1 MESGELAFYS
11 TEELVNELLKR
22 TTFLGVVVHT
32 EEDWKGD
39 DWGEERTFKVRFNSN
54 LETAE
59 ASRLL
64 GRVAEYLN
72 LHCC

>member
-1 MESGELAFYS
+1 MEPGELAFYS
-11 TEELVNELLKR
+11 TEELVSELLKR

>member
-1 MESGELAFYS
+1 MEAGELAFYS
-11 TEELVNELLKR
+11 TEELVGELLKR
-22 TTFLGVVVHT
+22 TTFLGVVVHS
-32 EEDWKGD
+32 EDDWKGD
-39 DWGEERTFKVRFNSN
+39 SWGEERTFKVQFNSN
-54 LETAE
+54 LDTAE

>member
-1 MESGELAFYS
+1 MEAGELAFYS

-32 EEDWKGD
+32 EDDWKGN